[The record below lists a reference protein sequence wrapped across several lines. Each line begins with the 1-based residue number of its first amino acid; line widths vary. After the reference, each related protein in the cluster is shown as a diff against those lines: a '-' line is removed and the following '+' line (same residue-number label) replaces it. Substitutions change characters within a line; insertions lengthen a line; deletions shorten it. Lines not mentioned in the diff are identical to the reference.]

1 MESVEGTVDRRALR
15 QAWERLCSSGT
26 ATKTAAYL
34 LKVGIEP
41 YIDAFSERYLGPDG
55 LGQGFKLVL
64 GMNGEGKTH
73 FLLALR
79 EAALRAGHVVS
90 LVEPRSSGGIDSEF
104 DFARELLRRMEC
116 PGIDEDDSGEL
127 RMLRLVRTAV
137 ERKRA
142 RAVEKGLDPDAI
154 LTRWAS
160 GVRMKDLHP
169 HGLASALATALE
181 AAIADDD
188 AKLREAISK
197 ITFEEVT
204 LTKAQARTQGSAL
217 LRSIPLLVKVLDFLP
232 PVILLDEAE
241 TAVQRRGSA
250 RRKEF
255 LQFLR
260 FLNDH
265 LANAA
270 GDREGALVCIACT
283 DDFWPDQFNEYEA
296 LRQRLDDP
304 GANSYEE
311 RQMRADLSTKARV
324 RMNKLWVRETF
335 PGNESDYDLLGDE
348 LIKFASRV
356 HKNLDVAVQTSN
368 ARRLGRVA
376 SSNSVRQHVKRNF
389 VKALAGII
397 EKQIIDEKQE
407 VISEEEAKRV
417 FDVAVNEI
425 LEKDAE

>member
-1 MESVEGTVDRRALR
+1 MEADDGNFDRRALR
-15 QAWERLCSSGT
+15 QAWEQLCSSGT
-26 ATKTAAYL
+26 ATKTAAHV

-55 LGQGFKLVL
+55 VGQGFKLVL

-90 LVEPRSSGGIDSEF
+90 FVEPRSSGAIDSEF

-116 PGIDEDDSGEL
+116 PGVEAGDADEL
-127 RMLRLVRTAV
+127 RVLRLVRTAV
-137 ERKRA
+137 DRKRA
-142 RAVEKGLDPDAI
+142 RAVEKGLDPEPI
-154 LTRWAS
+154 LAKWAS
-160 GVRMKDLHP
+160 GVRGKDLHP

-181 AAIADDD
+181 AAIADNDEV
-188 AKLREAISK
+188 LREAISK
-197 ITFEEVT
+197 ITFEEIA
-204 LTKAQARTQGSAL
+204 LPKAQARTQGSAL

-241 TAVQRRGSA
+241 AAVQKKGGA
-250 RRKEF
+250 RKKEF

-265 LANAA
+265 VANAA
-270 GDREGALVCIACT
+270 GDREGALVVIACT
-283 DDFWPDQFNEYEA
+283 DEFWPDQFSEYEA

-304 GANSYEE
+304 DANSFEE
-311 RQMRADLSTKARV
+311 RASLSTKARV
-324 RMNKLWVRETF
+324 RKNKLWVRETF
-335 PGNESDYDLLGDE
+335 PGNESDYDSLGDE
-348 LIKFASRV
+348 LIKLASGV
-356 HKNLDVAVQTSN
+356 HTDLDAAVQTSN

-376 SSNSVRQHVKRNF
+376 SSNSVRRQVKRNF
-389 VKALAGII
+389 VKALAGTI
-397 EKQIIDEKQE
+397 ERQVIDEKQV
-407 VISEEEAKRV
+407 VISEEEAARA
-417 FDVAVNEI
+417 FQVAVNEI